1 MNKYLTE
8 LPFGFPGRIYRSPM
22 PFGAFDPDD
31 TVLDLYGQAGVK
43 VVVMLV
49 SFEEAWQKTGLDLR
63 CLYRDLGMQV
73 IYLPIPD
80 FDIPQAETLLS
91 GLAQV
96 QTQAHAGQTV
106 AVHCNAGVG
115 RTGLFMACLARKV
128 FGMTGERAV
137 AWVQQYIEHAVE
149 TESQVSFVEN
159 LDLGMA
165 A

>member
-1 MNKYLTE
+1 MNATLTE

-22 PFGAFDPDD
+22 PYGNYDPQDA
-31 TVLDLYGQAGVK
+31 VLDLYGQAGIK

-80 FDIPQAETLLS
+80 FDIPFAADLLS
-91 GLAQV
+91 GLSQV
-96 QTQAHAGQTV
+96 QAEALAGRAV

-128 FGMTGERAV
+128 FGMTGKQAV
-137 AWVQQYIEHAVE
+137 AWVQQYIAHAVE
-149 TESQVSFVEN
+149 TESQFSFVEE
-159 LDLGMA
+159 LDLGQA
-165 A
+165 I